1 MSVQQF
7 EIMTYLYELGI
18 EIVKLVKKPLNL
30 GLQ

>member
-7 EIMTYLYELGI
+7 EVMTYLYESGK
-18 EIVKLVKKPLNL
+18 EIVKLMETRLNL

>member
-7 EIMTYLYELGI
+7 EIMTYLYKLGI
-18 EIVKLVKKPLNL
+18 EIVKLVKPPLSL

>member
-7 EIMTYLYELGI
+7 EIMTYLYKWGI
-18 EIVKLVKKPLNL
+18 EIVMLMETRLNL

>member
-18 EIVKLVKKPLNL
+18 EIVKLMETRLNL